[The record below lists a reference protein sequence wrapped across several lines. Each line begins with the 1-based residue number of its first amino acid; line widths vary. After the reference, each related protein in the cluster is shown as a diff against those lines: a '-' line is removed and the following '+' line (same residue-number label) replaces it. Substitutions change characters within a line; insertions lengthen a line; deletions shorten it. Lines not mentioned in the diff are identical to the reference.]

1 MHELQEGGDAYI
13 AGMPASPISAEQL
26 ADLLKRTGD
35 AHHVA
40 FEETGGLD
48 PEWARW
54 YADHLRPELGDSL
67 GRSLSNE
74 EIAELLS
81 EAQDVL
87 DSSES
92 ARPWPEF
99 YATHILARTR
109 A

>member
-1 MHELQEGGDAYI
+1 
-13 AGMPASPISAEQL
+13 MPASPISAEQL

-35 AHHVA
+35 AHHIA

-54 YADHLRPELGDSL
+54 YAEHLRPELGDSL
-67 GRSLSNE
+67 GRSLSND
-74 EIAELLS
+74 EIADILVA
-81 EAQDVL
+81 AQDDL
-87 DSSES
+87 DTSGATE
-92 ARPWPEF
+92 PWPEF